1 MGFYVTLIL
10 SMTLACVAG
19 VLYFY
24 MMFLEARNR
33 QGARRV
39 AELERENAA
48 LREALRRAEAAA
60 GQGGGAEDDGE
71 VWPDVIGDEEGDG
84 YSLQ

>member
-10 SMTLACVAG
+10 AMGLACAAG

-33 QGARRV
+33 QTERRV

-48 LREALRRAEAAA
+48 LREALRRAEDA
-60 GQGGGAEDDGE
+60 GDDGDE
-71 VWPDVIGDEEGDG
+71 AWPDVIEDEEGDG
-84 YSLQ
+84 YSLK

>member
-10 SMTLACVAG
+10 AMTLACVAG

-33 QGARRV
+33 QAARRV
-39 AELERENAA
+39 AEMERENAS
-48 LREALRRAEAAA
+48 LREALRRAETAA
-60 GQGGGAEDDGE
+60 GRCGGTGDEGE
-71 VWPDVIGDEEGDG
+71 VWPDVIGDEEGDD
-84 YSLQ
+84 YSLK

>member
-1 MGFYVTLIL
+1 MILAMG
-10 SMTLACVAG
+10 LACVAG

-33 QGARRV
+33 QTARRV

-48 LREALRRAEAAA
+48 LRESLRRAEGASAA
-60 GQGGGAEDDGE
+60 GGADDDGE
-71 VWPDVIGDEEGDG
+71 ELWPDVIEGEEGDG
-84 YSLQ
+84 YSLK

>member
-10 SMTLACVAG
+10 AMGLACVAG

-48 LREALRRAEAAA
+48 LREALRRAEVAA
-60 GQGGGAEDDGE
+60 GQGGGAEGDGE

-84 YSLQ
+84 YSMK